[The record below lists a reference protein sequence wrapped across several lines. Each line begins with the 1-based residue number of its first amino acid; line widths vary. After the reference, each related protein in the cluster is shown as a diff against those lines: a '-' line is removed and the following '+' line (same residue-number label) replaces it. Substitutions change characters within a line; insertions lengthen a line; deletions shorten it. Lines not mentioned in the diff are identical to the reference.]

1 MRQKRNTSDGGCA
14 IRAGGIGGGPA
25 EKKRGN
31 LRERKRRGAQRVPW
45 FSRDFARFGRIIG
58 GSPVKFGRKFGEYCF
73 QRSLKCDQFGQIST
87 LMPHFSN
94 KSHTL
99 RTFLACAKS
108 SMPDYWPGR
117 LQSAMSRNCNDS
129 SHGPTFSWLFLS
141 PQNSGLQKVMAQTLR
156 MFVLP
161 CMMQCACSS
170 KKMALIRS

>member
-1 MRQKRNTSDGGCA
+1 MRQKRKTRGGGCA
-14 IRAGGIGGGPA
+14 IKDGGIGGGPA

-58 GSPVKFGRKFGEYCF
+58 GSPVKFGRKIGEYCF
-73 QRSLKCDQFGQIST
+73 QRSLKCDQFEQIST
-87 LMPHFSN
+87 LTPHFSN

-99 RTFLACAKS
+99 HTFLACAKPS
-108 SMPDYWPGR
+108 IPDKRPGR
-117 LQSAMSRNCNDS
+117 RQGAVSRNCNDS
-129 SHGPTFSWLFLS
+129 SYGPTFSCLFLS
-141 PQNSGLQKVMAQTLR
+141 PQNSVLQKVMAQTLR

-170 KKMALIRS
+170 KKWL